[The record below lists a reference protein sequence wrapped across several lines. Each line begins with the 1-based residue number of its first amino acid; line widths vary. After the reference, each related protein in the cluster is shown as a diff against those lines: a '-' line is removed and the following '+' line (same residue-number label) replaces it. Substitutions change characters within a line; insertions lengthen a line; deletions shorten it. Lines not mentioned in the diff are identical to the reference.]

1 MKRAA
6 LFSFS
11 LSMAI
16 FGSIGVFRKYIE
28 LPSGLIAAVRG
39 FVGVLF
45 LLGVMLLMKKRP
57 SLSAIKRNFLPLV
70 LSGVAIGVNWILLFE
85 SFNYTSVAT
94 ATLCYYMAPV
104 LVVIASPIFLRERIG
119 GPRLVAVGVA
129 LVGMILVSEV
139 WSLDVGSSG
148 AIGILLAL
156 GAAALYASVTLIN
169 KRIREIEPY
178 DKTVV
183 QLTAAAT
190 VILPYTIFFEK
201 INPAALNPT
210 SLILLLTVGILHTGV
225 AYALYFGSVGN
236 LPSTSIAV
244 LSYLDPILSIIL
256 AALLL
261 GETMT
266 VFGIIGAVLIILS
279 TLFSEL
285 LPFIREKLAEK
296 SK

>member
-1 MKRAA
+1 MKRGA
-6 LFSFS
+6 LISFS

-39 FVGVLF
+39 IVGVLF
-45 LLGVMLLMKKRP
+45 LLGVMLVMKKRP
-57 SLSAIKRNFLPLV
+57 SLSAIKRNLLPLI
-70 LSGVAIGVNWILLFE
+70 LSGIAIGVNWILLFE

-119 GPRLVAVGVA
+119 GPRLVAVLVA
-129 LVGMILVSEV
+129 LVGMLLVSEV
-139 WSLDVGSSG
+139 WAFDIGSSG
-148 AIGILLAL
+148 AVGILLAL

-183 QLTAAAT
+183 QLSAAAA
-190 VILPYTIFFEK
+190 VILPYTVFFEK
-201 INPAALNPT
+201 IDTSAVNPMT
-210 SLILLLTVGILHTGV
+210 VILLLTVGILHTGV

-256 AALLL
+256 SALLL
-261 GETMT
+261 GEQMT
-266 VFGIIGAVLIILS
+266 VFGIIGALLIILS

-285 LPFIREKLAEK
+285 LPIIRERLAEK

>member
-1 MKRAA
+1 MKRGA
-6 LFSFS
+6 LISFS

-39 FVGVLF
+39 IVGVLF
-45 LLGVMLLMKKRP
+45 LLGVMLVMKKRP
-57 SLSAIKRNFLPLV
+57 SLSAIKRNLLPLI
-70 LSGVAIGVNWILLFE
+70 LSGIAIGVNWILLFE

-119 GPRLVAVGVA
+119 GPRLVAVLVA
-129 LVGMILVSEV
+129 LVGMLLVSEV
-139 WSLDVGSSG
+139 WAFDIGSSG
-148 AIGILLAL
+148 AVGILLAL

-183 QLTAAAT
+183 QLSAAAA
-190 VILPYTIFFEK
+190 VILPYTVFFEK
-201 INPAALNPT
+201 IDPSAVNPMT
-210 SLILLLTVGILHTGV
+210 VILLLTVGILHTGV

-256 AALLL
+256 SALLL
-261 GETMT
+261 GEQMT
-266 VFGIIGAVLIILS
+266 VFGIIGALLIILS

-285 LPFIREKLAEK
+285 LPIIRERLAEK

>member
-1 MKRAA
+1 MKRGA
-6 LFSFS
+6 LISFS

-39 FVGVLF
+39 IVGVLF
-45 LLGVMLLMKKRP
+45 LLGVMLVMKKRP
-57 SLSAIKRNFLPLV
+57 SLSAIKRNLLPLI
-70 LSGVAIGVNWILLFE
+70 LSGIAIGVNWILLFE

-119 GPRLVAVGVA
+119 GPRLVAVLVA
-129 LVGMILVSEV
+129 LVGMLLVSEV
-139 WSLDVGSSG
+139 WAFDIGSSG
-148 AIGILLAL
+148 AVGILLAL

-183 QLTAAAT
+183 QLSAAAA
-190 VILPYTIFFEK
+190 VILPYTAFFEK
-201 INPAALNPT
+201 IDTSAVNPMT
-210 SLILLLTVGILHTGV
+210 VILLLTVGILHTGV

-256 AALLL
+256 SALLL
-261 GETMT
+261 GEQMT
-266 VFGIIGAVLIILS
+266 VFGIIGALLIILS

-285 LPFIREKLAEK
+285 LPIIRERLAEK